1 MALKK
6 SVYIVPIFL
15 VIVFIVAGDKFLP
28 EPMSGASIRTRNSI
42 VKFVTGI
49 FQPDKDFDPN
59 QDRLDEL
66 EQMEEESNPNSG
78 G

>member
-6 SVYIVPIFL
+6 SVYLVPLFLIV
-15 VIVFIVAGDKFLP
+15 VFIIAGDKFLP
-28 EPMSGASIRTRNSI
+28 EPMSGASTRTRNSI

-49 FQPDKDFDPN
+49 FTPEKKLNPT

-66 EQMEEESNPNSG
+66 EQMEEEQGN
-78 G
+78 